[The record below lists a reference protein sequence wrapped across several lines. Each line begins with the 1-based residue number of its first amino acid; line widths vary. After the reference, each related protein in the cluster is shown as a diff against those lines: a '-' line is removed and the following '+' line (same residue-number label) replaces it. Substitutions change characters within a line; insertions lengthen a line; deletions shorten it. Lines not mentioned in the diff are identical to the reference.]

1 MDWTWDFRKAITN
14 VTKHGVTFEL
24 AAYVFADPLH
34 VSEPDPYPYE
44 NRWQTIGYAGPACL
58 HVVHTL
64 IEPDFESGRIISARP
79 ATKHERRRYERR
91 D

>member
-1 MDWTWDFRKAITN
+1 MEWTWDPRKAATN
-14 VTKHGVTFEL
+14 VAKHSVTFEL

-34 VSEPDPYPYE
+34 VSEPDPHPDG
-44 NRWQTIGYAGPACL
+44 NRWRTIGYAGRACL
-58 HVVHTL
+58 YVVHTL

-79 ATKHERRRYERR
+79 ATNHERRRYEQG